1 MEEGMS
7 YETITIEPV
16 SPHIG
21 AEIGNIDLTRPLPN
35 AQVEELHRAFV
46 QYQVIFFRDQ
56 KISFD
61 DHIRLGGYFGSIGK
75 HVGGAPTRKTTDNP
89 YVRKFHYDEPST
101 QIPGENFPSD
111 QSCGSIPPLGSMLYN

>member
-1 MEEGMS
+1 MN
-7 YETITIEPV
+7 YESITVEPV

-35 AQVEELHRAFV
+35 SQIEELHRAFI

-61 DHIRLGGYFGSIGK
+61 DHIRLGRYFGSVGK
-75 HVGGAPTRKTTDNP
+75 HVTVLVIEDND
-89 YVRKFHYDEPST
+89 DEREFDITVP
-101 QIPGENFPSD
+101 PD
-111 QSCGSIPPLGSMLYN
+111 LLQSQ